1 MDKKVSFMLEA
12 QIGIV
17 RIEKGDAC
25 LNRQSYQTWRVE
37 STAILEYY
45 RPDFYL
51 TLFPASYEGKSD
63 RFK

>member
-12 QIGIV
+12 QIAIV
-17 RIEKGDAC
+17 GIEKGDAC

-45 RPDFYL
+45 RPDFSL
-51 TLFPASYEGKSD
+51 DPFPGQL
-63 RFK
+63 RG